1 MYRQSII
8 LIAGLGLGQLLSG
21 CATGYNSILFATK
34 SNFGV
39 DVDTQPPAAAIGITR
54 FEGTIAPVFEGG
66 QTLPLLSSFR
76 PEVNGLFTGNVSQ
89 TFAAGDAAQ
98 AMAILFGAEN
108 PCKDITDL
116 KAWNEC
122 YNDRTALS
130 SRLKVE
136 TEPVSKK
143 GYPLQKENI
152 RPVFFGTSTSVG
164 LSVTWSGMDAV
175 IPEGFHFGY
184 RRKEL
189 ALAPVSRTDETVD
202 GKTVKYVGAPSLIAT
217 IDSNYNAGAPKDLK
231 FQWIQ
236 YFATGKAATAL
247 SLQPDV
253 RIAML
258 RRLDPKQLPK
268 LLPGELNASRI
279 SLVWTAY
286 DYVSGLAS
294 EDNAKAK
301 TLKAGLDKM
310 GELVPLN
317 YQFSER
323 HIATGTLDLTIRNA
337 QDAPIDFKDAGYARF
352 HEYLSRLHSNLE
364 KVDVALADTF
374 TGTIDGKTKLEKTPQ
389 LKAERQTM
397 VLLKQQLDSEIRN
410 NVAIQ
415 ESVYFYLTNPD

>member
-1 MYRQSII
+1 
-8 LIAGLGLGQLLSG
+8 
-21 CATGYNSILFATK
+21 
-34 SNFGV
+34 
-39 DVDTQPPAAAIGITR
+39 
-54 FEGTIAPVFEGG
+54 
-66 QTLPLLSSFR
+66 
-76 PEVNGLFTGNVSQ
+76 
-89 TFAAGDAAQ
+89 
-98 AMAILFGAEN
+98 
-108 PCKDITDL
+108 
-116 KAWNEC
+116 
-122 YNDRTALS
+122 
-130 SRLKVE
+130 
-136 TEPVSKK
+136 
-143 GYPLQKENI
+143 
-152 RPVFFGTSTSVG
+152 
-164 LSVTWSGMDAV
+164 MDAV

-189 ALAPVSRTDETVD
+189 ALAPVSRTDEIVN

-217 IDSNYNAGAPKDLK
+217 IDSNYSAGAPKDLK

-286 DYVSGLAS
+286 DYVRDLAS

-310 GELVPLN
+310 GELVPPN
-317 YQFSER
+317 YQFAER
-323 HIATGTLDLTIRNA
+323 HFATGTLDLTIRNA

-374 TGTIDGKTKLEKTPQ
+374 TGTIDGKTKLDKTPQ

-397 VLLKQQLDSEIRN
+397 VLLKQQLDSAIRN